1 MTEKIT
7 GIVNDMKLLSG
18 MELTVL
24 KETLERDLGVS
35 MPVAI
40 QENITIEKVID
51 EIQTEF
57 DFILKSFGI
66 RKINVIKVVRKFLGL
81 SLVESKSLVET
92 CPVVIKD
99 AISMAECDNM
109 KVDFETA
116 GAEVEI
122 K

>member
-7 GIVNDMKLLSG
+7 GIVNDMKSLSG
-18 MELTVL
+18 MELTEL
-24 KETLERDLGVS
+24 KETLEQDLGVS

-40 QENITIEKVID
+40 QQNVTID
-51 EIQTEF
+51 EVINEVQTEF
-57 DFILKSFGI
+57 DFILNSFGL
-66 RKINVIKVVRKFLGL
+66 RKINVIKLVRKFLGL
-81 SLVESKSLVET
+81 SLVESKGLVET

-99 AISMAECDNM
+99 AIPMAECENM
-109 KVDFETA
+109 KAQFETA